1 EVLKATLV
9 PIEIQEPGGEDAP
22 ERGSSGALVKVAAIR
37 QLQLTPGETDALR
50 GSGGVES
57 ARHTAVSNATFDT
70 IATFEQSLVPALQPE
85 IRTVGQVPMAE
96 LLAFTDL
103 LVERR
108 RAALDSLREAREP
121 APTDEIGREVVR

>member
-1 EVLKATLV
+1 
-9 PIEIQEPGGEDAP
+9 
-22 ERGSSGALVKVAAIR
+22 
-37 QLQLTPGETDALR
+37 
-50 GSGGVES
+50 ES

-121 APTDEIGREVVR
+121 APTDEIGREVVRLNAAIVAARGLRERAIAHPIGMLNLERIEMVPVGIERG